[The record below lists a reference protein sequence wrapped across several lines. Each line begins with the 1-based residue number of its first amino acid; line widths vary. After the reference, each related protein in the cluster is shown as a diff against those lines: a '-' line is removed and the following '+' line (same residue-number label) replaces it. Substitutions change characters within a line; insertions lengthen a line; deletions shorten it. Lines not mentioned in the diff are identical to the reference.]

1 MAGAAERSTLLP
13 CPACWLL
20 GRVELPPLQLFRR
33 PPAPQVHLDMPYVV
47 NTCKALGVE
56 HARALVG
63 FARNRFPQVEGVVV
77 WEEDQQRVVDAY
89 LQAERLV
96 GVVLGASAACRTR

>member
-1 MAGAAERSTLLP
+1 
-13 CPACWLL
+13 
-20 GRVELPPLQLFRR
+20 
-33 PPAPQVHLDMPYVV
+33 MPYVV